1 VPQETANQQLAEIMA
16 RIASLPAG
24 DLEPPQFFAN
34 FLQLTIA
41 ATGARAG
48 AVWVIQPQ
56 GPQCYCHADLQV
68 CNINDPQQQRLVVE
82 AVNRTVQ
89 EGKTFIVPAAGS
101 LDEATKNQCSLPLFF
116 KPLKAAQKIAMVI
129 QIVAPEQLSEKGF
142 SVLAALLNQAGES
155 AQTYLAHR
163 RAIVLEDDRK
173 SLTALLQYAQAV
185 HNSLDLEKVVYQ
197 AANLSRDV
205 LRCDRVVLWIDPKVK
220 RNLQAVS
227 GIDKPD
233 RRAVLLRAVEKLAQH
248 CLKIAKPVI
257 ASREQLPELAEDQPL
272 TVLLRE
278 YFNVSQL
285 DQIYLQPVKKE
296 EQYLGV
302 LVAEGFD
309 EQSSGNLSGVIAA
322 VANHAAIAI
331 ANALEMDSV
340 PVIRSL
346 TRWNKFKKDPQK
358 KRRWQIKAAVCAA
371 ALLGLMLI
379 PWPVRINCACE
390 LAPEN
395 IRIIESPLDKV
406 KITKVLQPGGVV
418 DQGQTIVLLDD
429 LDLQTELHSLEQK
442 LKQENINQRS
452 KVSETDRQISELE
465 IARLEGQIEF
475 FRSQI
480 EKCNVKAPIAGTILT
495 DQLDRKQGLTV
506 SKGDP
511 ICEVAAFDKWQL
523 RLDVP
528 QEEIDWVQRRLLKSD
543 NTADK
548 ANKQDDTGAQVKFFL
563 AAYPQFKL
571 TAYIADIGQVSQMAR
586 IKDRGNVFE
595 IRVSVPPDQLKQ
607 IERGLRNGMVG
618 RAKIETID
626 RPLGFV
632 LLRKVIRFFRVTF
645 F

>member
-1 VPQETANQQLAEIMA
+1 VPQETANQQLVEIMA
-16 RIASLPAG
+16 RIAALPGG

-56 GPQCYCHADLQV
+56 GPQCYCHADLQA
-68 CNINDPQQQRLVVE
+68 CNIDDPQQQRLVVE
-82 AVNRTVQ
+82 AVNRAVQ
-89 EGKTFIVPAAGS
+89 EGKTFVVPAAGS
-101 LDEATKNQCSLPLFF
+101 LDDATRNQCSFPLFF

-129 QIVAPEQLSEKGF
+129 QIVAPEQLTEKGF

-185 HNSLDLEKVVYQ
+185 HNSLDPEKVVYQ
-197 AANLSRDV
+197 VANLGRDV

-220 RNLQAVS
+220 RNLRAVS

-233 RRAVLLRAVEKLAQH
+233 RRAVLLRSVEKLAQH

-257 ASREQLPELAEDQPL
+257 ASRQQLAELPDEQPL
-272 TVLLRE
+272 TILLKE

-285 DQIYLQPVKKE
+285 DQIYLQPIKKE

-302 LVAEGFD
+302 LIAEGFD
-309 EQSSGNLSGVIAA
+309 DQSAANLAGVIAA
-322 VANHAAIAI
+322 VANHGAMAI
-331 ANALEMDSV
+331 ANAIEMDSV

-346 TRWNKFKKDPQK
+346 ARWNKFKKDPQK
-358 KRRWQIKAAVCAA
+358 KRRWQIKAVVCVL
-371 ALLGLMLI
+371 ALLLLMLI
-379 PWPVRINCACE
+379 PWPIRINCACE

-395 IRIIESPLDKV
+395 IRQIGSPLDKV
-406 KITKVLQPGGVV
+406 KITSIVQPSGIVQ
-418 DQGQTIVLLDD
+418 QGQTIVLLDD
-429 LDLQTELHSLEQK
+429 LDLQTELHSLQQK

-452 KVSETDRQISELE
+452 KTSETDRQISELE
-465 IARLEGQIEF
+465 IARLEGQIDF
-475 FRSQI
+475 FRRQI
-480 EKCNVKAPIAGTILT
+480 EKCNVTAPIAGTILT

-506 SKGDP
+506 SKGDL

-528 QEEIDWVQRRLLKSD
+528 QEEIDWVQRCLLTPEDS
-543 NTADK
+543 TDK
-548 ANKQDDTGAQVKFFL
+548 QSDTGAEVKFFL

-571 TAYIADIGQVSQMAR
+571 TARIDGIGQVSQMAR

-595 IRVSVPPDQLKQ
+595 IRVSVSPDQLKQ

-618 RAKIETID
+618 RAKIETVD